1 MKLQDVKSPKDIK
14 GLSIK
19 ELEDLANQMRQAV
32 LNRTSQIGG
41 HVGPNL
47 GAVEIIT
54 AMHYVFD
61 APKDKLVFDVSHQAF
76 AHKMLTGR
84 ADGYLD
90 PEKFYDIDEYTLPP
104 ESPAYD
110 IFYAGHTSPAI
121 SLCTGL
127 AKARELKNED
137 YRIVALVGDGAL
149 SGGEAF
155 EGLNVGGKIQ
165 GNFIVII
172 NDNQMSIAPNYGS
185 MYIGLKNLRE
195 TNGTADN
202 NIFKSFG
209 WDYAY
214 LAEGNDMR
222 ACIETLE
229 KIKNTDRPFVL
240 HVNTQKGLGYAP
252 AEKYRE
258 EFHSHNP
265 FIIES
270 GALRKASDEP
280 SYNSVLRDFLLSKC
294 IGDPRTLVISSA
306 TPEEFGF
313 MEKERELAGKH
324 YIDVD
329 IAEQTAVSVMA
340 GAARGGAKVIYPVT
354 ATFMQRAYD
363 QLIEDWAMD
372 NSPALM
378 PVLCTGVRG
387 INDQTHLGFW
397 DIPFLTSMPEIVY
410 LAPTNMEEFK
420 AMLEWGYNQDKYKVA
435 LRVPTYSMEHATG
448 EVDTD
453 YSELNKFK
461 IERKGTE
468 IAIIAAGDYFV
479 KGQQVA
485 DLLLKHGKQATLINP
500 RFLSGID
507 HEMLDNLTKDHDL
520 IVTIEDGSI
529 EGGFGERIASYLGK
543 TGVKILNF
551 GLAKQFE
558 NRYRTAQLEEKN
570 GLLPDQIVDEILSS
584 NQK

>member
-1 MKLQDVKSPKDIK
+1 MKLQDIKSPKDIK
-14 GLSIK
+14 GLPIP
-19 ELEDLANQMRQAV
+19 ELEDLANQMRQGV

-41 HVGPNL
+41 HVAPNL

-61 APKDKLVFDVSHQAF
+61 APTDKLVFDVSHQAF

-84 ADGYLD
+84 AAGYFNPD
-90 PEKFYDIDEYTLPP
+90 EFYNIDEYTLPP
-104 ESPAYD
+104 ESPEYD

-127 AKARELKNED
+127 AKARELAGED
-137 YRIVALVGDGAL
+137 YHIVALVGDGAL

-155 EGLNVGGKIQ
+155 EGLNVGGRIN

-185 MYIGLKNLRE
+185 MYDGLKELRE
-195 TNGTADN
+195 TNGTSDN
-202 NIFKSFG
+202 NIFKSLG
-209 WDYAY
+209 WDYMY
-214 LAEGNDMR
+214 VAEGNDMKT
-222 ACIETLE
+222 CIEALNKAKDTR
-229 KIKNTDRPFVL
+229 KPIVV
-240 HVNTQKGLGYAP
+240 HVNTQKGLGYIP

-265 FIIES
+265 YIIET
-270 GALRKASDEP
+270 GELRKNSDAPNYET
-280 SYNSVLRDFLLSKC
+280 VLRDFLLKKC
-294 IGDPRTLVISSA
+294 AEDSRTLIITSA
-306 TPEEFGF
+306 TPESFGF
-313 MEKERELAGKH
+313 MEKERTQAGKH

-372 NSPALM
+372 DSAALM
-378 PVLCTGVRG
+378 PVISTGVRG

-397 DIPFLTSMPEIVY
+397 DIPFLTSMPDVVY
-410 LAPTNMEEFK
+410 LAPTNMDEFK
-420 AMLEWGYNQDKYKVA
+420 AMLEWGYNQNDYKVA
-435 LRVPTYSMEHATG
+435 VRVPTYSIESAKD

-453 YSELNKFK
+453 YSQLNKFK
-461 IERKGTE
+461 ITKAGKEV
-468 IAIIAAGDYFV
+468 AIIAAGDYFV
-479 KGQQVA
+479 KGEQVVE
-485 DLLLKHGKQATLINP
+485 LLSKEGIDATLINP

-507 HEMLDNLTKDHDL
+507 KEMLDNLEKDHS
-520 IVTIEDGSI
+520 IVVTIEDGSI
-529 EGGFGERIASYLGK
+529 EGGFGERIASYLGRTSMK
-543 TGVKILNF
+543 TLNF
-551 GLAKQFE
+551 GLAKRFE
-558 NRYRTAQLEEKN
+558 NRYRTAELEEKN
-570 GLLPDQIVDEILSS
+570 GLLPEQIVATIMSLRD
-584 NQK
+584 K